1 MRYPRRFMGY
11 VFMALLAAHTAWA
24 QTHDR
29 GSASVFLYH
38 RFDEARFPSTN
49 ISVAQFQAHINELTS
64 GPYHVMPLGEI
75 VESLISGKPLPEQA
89 VAITIDDGFLSFYRH
104 AWPLLRKAGLPFTLF
119 ISTDALDEKQKGA
132 ISWDQLREMIAGG
145 RVTIGHHGAAHL
157 HMPQKS
163 EAVKR
168 ADIEKARARFAA
180 ELGLQPEI
188 FAYPYGEYSKADRAL
203 IMQMGFRA
211 AFAEPSGP
219 VHHGADIF
227 ALPRFVLNDQYGEAG
242 RFRLAARALPL
253 PVHALTPEDPVLAP
267 GNNPPLIGFIVDEGV
282 TGLERLACYASHQ
295 TAPLALNRLGGGRIE
310 ARLQKPFPR
319 GHGRINCTLP
329 AGNGRW
335 RWLGQ
340 VFAVP

>member
-1 MRYPRRFMGY
+1 MPYPRRLMGY
-11 VFMALLAAHTAWA
+11 VFMALLTAHTAWA
-24 QTHDR
+24 QPQDR

-38 RFDEARFPSTN
+38 RFDEARLPSTN
-49 ISVAQFQAHINELTS
+49 ISVAHFQAHINELTS

-75 VESLISGKPLPEQA
+75 VESLISGKPLPSHA
-89 VAITIDDGFLSFYRH
+89 VAITIDDGFLSAYLH
-104 AWPLLRKAGLPFTLF
+104 AWPILRKAGLPFTLF
-119 ISTDALDEKQKGA
+119 ISTDALDEKHKGA

-145 RVTIGHHGAAHL
+145 KVTIGNHGAAHL
-157 HMPQKS
+157 HMPQTS

-203 IMQMGFRA
+203 IMQMGFKA
-211 AFAEPSGP
+211 AFGEPSGP
-219 VHHGADIF
+219 IHHGADIF
-227 ALPRFVLNDQYGEAG
+227 ALPRFVVNDQYGENR
-242 RFRLAARALPL
+242 RFRLAANALPL
-253 PVHALTPEDPVLAP
+253 AAYDITPEDPALAP
-267 GNNPPLIGFIVDEGV
+267 GNNPPVIGFSVDAGV
-282 TGLERLACYASHQ
+282 TGLDRLACYASHQ
-295 TAPLALNRLGGGRIE
+295 TAPLALDRIGGSRIE
-310 ARLQKPFPR
+310 ARLQTPFPR

-340 VFAVP
+340 LYVVP

>member
-1 MRYPRRFMGY
+1 MPDLRRLMG
-11 VFMALLAAHTAWA
+11 VITAALLCVQGAQA
-24 QTHDR
+24 QTQDR

-38 RFDEARFPSTN
+38 RFGQARFPSTN
-49 ISVAQFQAHINELTS
+49 ISVALFEAHIAELTS
-64 GPYHVMPLGEI
+64 GPYQVMPLGQI
-75 VESLISGKPLPEQA
+75 VESLTGGKPLPSHA
-89 VAITIDDGFLSFYRH
+89 VAISIDDGFLSAYRY
-104 AWPLLRKAGLPFTLF
+104 AWPRLRAAGLPFTLF
-119 ISTDALDEKQKGA
+119 ISTDSLDEKQKGA
-132 ISWDQLREMIAGG
+132 ITWDQLREMIAGG
-145 RVTIGHHGAAHL
+145 GVTIGHHGAAHL

-180 ELGLQPEI
+180 ELGFQPDI
-188 FAYPYGEYSKADRAL
+188 FAYPYGEYSRQDRAL
-203 IMQMGFRA
+203 IVQMGFRA

-227 ALPRFVLNDQYGEAG
+227 ALPRFVLNDQYGEAR

-267 GNNPPLIGFIVDEGV
+267 GGNPPVIRFTVDESVG
-282 TGLERLACYASHQ
+282 GLERLACYASHQ
-295 TAPLALNRLGGGRIE
+295 DAPLSLQRLGQGRIE
-310 ARLQKPFPR
+310 ARMQKPFPR

-329 AGNGRW
+329 AGEGRW

-340 VFAVP
+340 LYAVP

>member
-1 MRYPRRFMGY
+1 MSCLRRLLGFIAA
-11 VFMALLAAHTAWA
+11 ALLCAPGALSQPQDH
-24 QTHDR
+24 

-38 RFDEARFPSTN
+38 RFDEPDKPSTN
-49 ISVAQFQAHINELTS
+49 ISSSLFRAHLAELTS

-75 VESLISGKPLPEQA
+75 ADSLASGKPLPQQA
-89 VAITIDDGFLSFYRH
+89 VAITLDDGFLSAYRH

-132 ISWDQLREMIAGG
+132 ITWDQLREMMAGG
-145 RVTIGHHGAAHL
+145 QAAIGHHGAAHL
-157 HMPQKS
+157 HMPQTS

-180 ELGLQPEI
+180 ELGLLPEI
-188 FAYPYGEYSKADRAL
+188 FAYPYGEYSKEDRAL

-211 AFAEPSGP
+211 AFAEQSGP
-219 VHHGADIF
+219 VHSGSDRF
-227 ALPRFVLNDQYGEAG
+227 ALPRFVLNEAYGETR

-253 PVHALTPEDPVLAP
+253 PVHDLSPVDPMLTP
-267 GNNPPLIGFIVDEGV
+267 GNNPPVMGFRVEEGV

-295 TAPLALNRLGGGRIE
+295 EAPLSLRRTGGGRIE
-310 ARLQKPFPR
+310 TRPQKAFPR

-329 AGNGRW
+329 AGEGRW

-340 VFAVP
+340 LYVVP